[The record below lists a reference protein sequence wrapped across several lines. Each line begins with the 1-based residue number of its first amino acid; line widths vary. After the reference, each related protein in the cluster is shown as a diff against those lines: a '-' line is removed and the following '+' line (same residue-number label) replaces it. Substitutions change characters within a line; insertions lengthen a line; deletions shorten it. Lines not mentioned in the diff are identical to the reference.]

1 MHKTDNFKSLVL
13 HKTYDF
19 KSPFLHKT
27 DNFCHSQK
35 GIRLPPRLLPL
46 IASTAVTP
54 GEAFGEEDGDSC
66 DCRTP
71 AMWASCARSRNKYDK
86 ARPGKEDLDGRK
98 ERKRGISADL
108 LGGLLALG
116 RLLGVLALRHNPELE
131 QRVADNHGEQG
142 VDHGG
147 DGAGHGGDGA
157 GHGGVHAP
165 ALA

>member
-13 HKTYDF
+13 HKTDDF

-98 ERKRGISADL
+98 EGREESVRTYLAASS
-108 LGGLLALG
+108 LLAVSLES
-116 RLLGVLALRHNPELE
+116 LLFGITQNLSS
-131 QRVADNHGEQG
+131 G
-142 VDHGG
+142 
-147 DGAGHGGDGA
+147 
-157 GHGGVHAP
+157 
-165 ALA
+165 